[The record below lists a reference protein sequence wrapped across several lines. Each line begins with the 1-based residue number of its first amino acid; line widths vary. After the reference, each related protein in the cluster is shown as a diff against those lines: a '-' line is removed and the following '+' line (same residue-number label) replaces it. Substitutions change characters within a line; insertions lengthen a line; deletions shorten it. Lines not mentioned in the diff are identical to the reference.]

1 MYIRELQ
8 GRVQYLRHDLP
19 VGFSEQALQD
29 AARYVARKTG
39 IIRVTRYGY
48 APAGVLK
55 LDLPTFMGATTDDFR
70 VLRPT
75 QIMGYTGTAKDSVYL
90 GTVDPLVPATSNVI
104 PDATMATNFGFY
116 IATADCT
123 PATVQVT
130 DGTNFYTMA
139 AGDSIQNI
147 DGKWKVT
154 QLWKYSMM
162 RDKGKGKIFNT
173 LPEPLNNTGRG
184 GGFMIDDS
192 NTILMTPVP
201 QYDTPIVITCSIV
214 PNKEFDNID
223 IPPEAEDAV
232 IMVARERIL
241 STPNKAGGG
250 ADHAAA
256 AKAKIAADG
265 EISLVRAIADG
276 GYGEVEM
283 AAPPRFGV

>member
-39 IIRVTRYGY
+39 IVRLTAYGY
-48 APAGVLK
+48 APANVVR
-55 LDLPTFMGATTDDFR
+55 LDLPTFMGATVNDFR
-70 VLRPT
+70 ILRPT
-75 QIMGYTGTAKDSVYL
+75 QVMGYAGTSKDSVYL
-90 GTVDPLVPATSNVI
+90 GTVDPTAPPTSNTI
-104 PDATMATNFGFY
+104 PDATVATNFGFY

-123 PATVQVT
+123 TATAQVT
-130 DGTNFYTMA
+130 DGTNFYTMH

-147 DGKWKVT
+147 DGQWKIT
-154 QLWKYSMM
+154 ELWKYSMI
-162 RDKGKGKIFNT
+162 RDQSKGYVFGTMPSPMNGI
-173 LPEPLNNTGRG
+173 GRVG
-184 GGFMIDDS
+184 GYVVDDS

-223 IPPEAEDAV
+223 IPPEAEDAI

-241 STPNKAGGG
+241 STPNKSGGG

-256 AKAKIAADG
+256 AKAKVLADG
-265 EISLVRAIADG
+265 EISLVRAIAEG
-276 GYGEVEM
+276 GYGESMMV
-283 AAPPRFGV
+283 APPVFGI